1 AALNDPPDP
10 AWKLPEKVGHTAL
23 AQALAYLTWLG
34 NLRPDSG
41 LAIAARLRLNG
52 DIISAL
58 QGLFDAKQKLPEL
71 LAGPP
76 SRVVLGMES
85 APSISLYALYLLNP
99 TSEIRRLL
107 EEYALHWRNIQPETN
122 GDTLLALGV
131 APGPAYHHILKTLR
145 GAWLDGKIST
155 DQEEKALL
163 HNLINK
169 DKS

>member
-1 AALNDPPDP
+1 
-10 AWKLPEKVGHTAL
+10 
-23 AQALAYLTWLG
+23 
-34 NLRPDSG
+34 
-41 LAIAARLRLNG
+41 
-52 DIISAL
+52 
-58 QGLFDAKQKLPEL
+58 
-71 LAGPP
+71 
-76 SRVVLGMES
+76 MES